1 VGKSGRLG
9 NFLAFFE
16 AKWRIVVFRGVQHIN
31 LDAKGRLSVP
41 ARQRESILDISAGSL
56 VVTIDTQS
64 ACLVIY
70 PLKEWERIERDVQ
83 DLPTLNPAVRRF
95 QRLVLGYASDL
106 DLDGNGRILLPSAL
120 RDYAQLEKRVV
131 LVGQGNKLELWSEP
145 LWESECLAAL
155 AADEDD
161 LPAEL
166 MELKL

>member
-1 VGKSGRLG
+1 
-9 NFLAFFE
+9 
-16 AKWRIVVFRGVQHIN
+16 VVFRGVQHIN

-41 ARQRESILDISAGSL
+41 ARQRESLLDISSGSV

-64 ACLVIY
+64 SCLVMY
-70 PLKEWERIERDVQ
+70 PLREWERVERDVQ

-106 DLDGNGRILLPSAL
+106 DLDSNGRILLPGAL
-120 RDYAQLEKRVV
+120 REYANLEKRVV
-131 LVGQGNKLELWSEP
+131 LVGQGNKLELWSES
-145 LWESECLAAL
+145 LWEAECEAAL
-155 AADEDD
+155 AADSGD

>member
-1 VGKSGRLG
+1 M
-9 NFLAFFE
+9 
-16 AKWRIVVFRGVQHIN
+16 FRGVQHIN

-41 ARQRESILDISAGSL
+41 ARQRESLLDISAGSV

-64 ACLVIY
+64 SCLVMY
-70 PLKEWERIERDVQ
+70 PLREWERVERDVQ

-106 DLDGNGRILLPSAL
+106 DLDSNGRILLPGAL
-120 RDYAQLEKRVV
+120 REYANLEKRVV
-131 LVGQGNKLELWSEP
+131 LVGQGNKLELWSES
-145 LWESECLAAL
+145 LWEDECEAAL
-155 AADEDD
+155 AADSGD

>member
-1 VGKSGRLG
+1 M
-9 NFLAFFE
+9 
-16 AKWRIVVFRGVQHIN
+16 FRGVQHIN

-41 ARQRESILDISAGSL
+41 ARQRESLLDISAGSV

-64 ACLVIY
+64 SCLVMY
-70 PLKEWERIERDVQ
+70 PLREWERVERDVQ

-106 DLDGNGRILLPSAL
+106 DLDSNGRILLPGAL
-120 RDYAQLEKRVV
+120 REYANLEKRVV
-131 LVGQGNKLELWSEP
+131 LVGQGNKLELWSES
-145 LWESECLAAL
+145 LWEAECEAAL
-155 AADEDD
+155 AANSGD

>member
-1 VGKSGRLG
+1 M
-9 NFLAFFE
+9 
-16 AKWRIVVFRGVQHIN
+16 FRGVQHIN

-41 ARQRESILDISAGSL
+41 ARQRELLLDISAGSV

-64 ACLVIY
+64 SCLVLY
-70 PLKEWERIERDVQ
+70 PLREWERIERDVQ

-106 DLDGNGRILLPSAL
+106 DLDGNGRVLLPGAL
-120 RDYAQLEKRVV
+120 REYAQLDKRVV

-145 LWESECLAAL
+145 LWEAECSAAL
-155 AADEDD
+155 AADGDV

-166 MELKL
+166 LGLKL

>member
-1 VGKSGRLG
+1 
-9 NFLAFFE
+9 
-16 AKWRIVVFRGVQHIN
+16 VVFRGVQHIN

-41 ARQRESILDISAGSL
+41 ARQRELLLDISAGSV

-64 ACLVIY
+64 LCLVLY
-70 PLKEWERIERDVQ
+70 PLREWERIERDVQ

-106 DLDGNGRILLPSAL
+106 DLDGNGRVLLPGAL
-120 RDYAQLEKRVV
+120 RDYAQLDKRVV

-145 LWESECLAAL
+145 LWETECKAAF
-155 AADEDD
+155 AADGAE

-166 MELKL
+166 LGLKL

>member
-1 VGKSGRLG
+1 MGKSGRLG

-106 DLDGNGRILLPSAL
+106 DLEGNGP
-120 RDYAQLEKRVV
+120 
-131 LVGQGNKLELWSEP
+131 
-145 LWESECLAAL
+145 
-155 AADEDD
+155 
-161 LPAEL
+161 
-166 MELKL
+166 

>member
-1 VGKSGRLG
+1 M
-9 NFLAFFE
+9 
-16 AKWRIVVFRGVQHIN
+16 FRGVQHIN

-41 ARQRESILDISAGSL
+41 ARQRESLLDISAGSV

-64 ACLVIY
+64 SCLVMY
-70 PLKEWERIERDVQ
+70 PLREWERVERDVQ

-106 DLDGNGRILLPSAL
+106 DLDSSGRILLPGAL
-120 RDYAQLEKRVV
+120 REYANLEKRVV
-131 LVGQGNKLELWSEP
+131 LVGQGNKLELWSES
-145 LWESECLAAL
+145 LWEAECEAAL
-155 AADEDD
+155 AADSGD

>member
-1 VGKSGRLG
+1 M
-9 NFLAFFE
+9 
-16 AKWRIVVFRGVQHIN
+16 FRGVQHIN

-41 ARQRESILDISAGSL
+41 ARQRESLLDISAGSV

-64 ACLVIY
+64 SCLVMY
-70 PLKEWERIERDVQ
+70 PLREWERVERDVQ

-106 DLDGNGRILLPSAL
+106 DLDSNGRILLPGAL
-120 RDYAQLEKRVV
+120 REYANLEKRVV
-131 LVGQGNKLELWSEP
+131 LVGQGNKLELWSES
-145 LWESECLAAL
+145 LWEAECEAAL
-155 AADEDD
+155 AADSRD

>member
-1 VGKSGRLG
+1 MG